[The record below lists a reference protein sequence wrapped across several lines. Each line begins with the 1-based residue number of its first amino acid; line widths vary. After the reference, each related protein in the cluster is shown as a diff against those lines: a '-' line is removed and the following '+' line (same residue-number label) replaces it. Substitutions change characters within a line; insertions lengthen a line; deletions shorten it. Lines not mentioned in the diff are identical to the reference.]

1 VGCTSGLPTMT
12 GHAFQMQ
19 LKTYLN
25 QKTIREIAQI

>member
-1 VGCTSGLPTMT
+1 MT